1 MSAGDTRFV
10 DVSYRG
16 LRVAQ
21 RAKLSESGPTAG
33 FVEVEA
39 PLPVGTH
46 VSLAAEGGFA
56 VEATVMQVVEQEA
69 GAKSP
74 PGMRVEWAA
83 AIEAHEKKEP
93 APAAEAE
100 ADDAGEEPAPTDG
113 KRKRRRQKTIIGRP
127 Q

>member
-1 MSAGDTRFV
+1 MSGGETRFV

-16 LRVAQ
+16 LRIAQ
-21 RAKLSESGPTAG
+21 RAKLSESGPAVG

-39 PLPVGTH
+39 PLPVGTR

-56 VEATVMQVVEQEA
+56 VEATVTAVVEQEA

-83 AIEAHEKKEP
+83 PP
-93 APAAEAE
+93 AAAVEAEAE
-100 ADDAGEEPAPTDG
+100 DVADEPATPTDG